1 MQNPSKA
8 QTCKSTLSIW
18 PERLRIICKGFGGIT
33 NIKHFGDL
41 QFEASDSRP
50 HIAAILKIVFA
61 TRLKL
66 CWPTK
71 RFDMASNSHG
81 QPAQNCGSITP
92 VVFFQNR
99 PPGECANCS
108 ISCAKIQQHMAQP
121 DLSAVHWLNALR
133 HSKHCCTVVSTLLLV
148 QPLTV
153 PGNLCLAH
161 LQWLSTHK
169 PKNQKKTKKNTRPN
183 TLHLTPSPC
192 GVQSWFLFFLIFWFF
207 GFCLPDQFRHSA
219 PKSSP
224 DSLLLRTCFASNSLR
239 RFPMIDDLSFSA
251 AIEATEHLTLRGVDA
266 ARAAGYAVPL
276 L

>member
-169 PKNQKKTKKNTRPN
+169 PKNQKKKKKTQDP
-183 TLHLTPSPC
+183 TLCIWPPPLAVC
-192 GVQSWFLFFLIFWFF
+192 NLGFCCFFWFF
-207 GFCLPDQFRHSA
+207 GFLVFACPTSFAIPLP
-219 PKSSP
+219 
-224 DSLLLRTCFASNSLR
+224 SLRLIRSCFA
-239 RFPMIDDLSFSA
+239 
-251 AIEATEHLTLRGVDA
+251 
-266 ARAAGYAVPL
+266 RASHPIR
-276 L
+276 

>member
-1 MQNPSKA
+1 M
-8 QTCKSTLSIW
+8 
-18 PERLRIICKGFGGIT
+18 
-33 NIKHFGDL
+33 HYV
-41 QFEASDSRP
+41 
-50 HIAAILKIVFA
+50 IA
-61 TRLKL
+61 
-66 CWPTK
+66 
-71 RFDMASNSHG
+71 N
-81 QPAQNCGSITP
+81 
-92 VVFFQNR
+92 
-99 PPGECANCS
+99 
-108 ISCAKIQQHMAQP
+108 
-121 DLSAVHWLNALR
+121 
-133 HSKHCCTVVSTLLLV
+133 SKHCCTVVSTLLLV

-169 PKNQKKTKKNTRPN
+169 PKNKKKKTRPN

-192 GVQSWFLFFLIFWFF
+192 GVQSWFLLVFLIFWFF

-239 RFPMIDDLSFSA
+239 RFPMTDDLSLSA
-251 AIEATEHLTLRGVDA
+251 AIEATEHLTLRGVDCSCSCGAPPHRHHDA